1 MATTFSPV
9 LFSAETVKIFD
20 RDTVFMSYADR
31 SFDRSTKIKSTGDS
45 VHVQT
50 APSYTFSASAITNP
64 GATTYTTGTWPGG
77 VISATASVFTGEK
90 LVINKYLEFRTTL
103 TEFEVT
109 QSNLPLETI
118 CAQRF
123 GVAYRQLMD
132 DQFRDQILVTDV
144 ATIPA
149 GNKMYSGAPKADVS
163 KTTIFGYIEEMRVQ
177 LVTATGSSADG
188 AILFLC
194 PKHYSALIQSGL
206 MDNTDQGLAGRKSGR
221 IGMISGLTI
230 VETTGLSASFEMILM
245 TPNTVNF
252 VEQMVNTKT
261 AEATDGFYMSLM
273 TTAVWG
279 GKIFTE
285 RAKGIVIFYA
295 SA

>member
-20 RDTVFMSYADR
+20 RDTVFMAYADR
-31 SFDRSTKIKSTGDS
+31 SFDRSTKIKTTGDT

-50 APSYTFSASAITNP
+50 APTYTFTASAITAP
-64 GATTYTTGTWPGG
+64 GATTYTTGTGPGG

-123 GVAYRQLMD
+123 AVAYQQLMD
-132 DQFRDQILVTDV
+132 DQFRDQILVTDI
-144 ATIPA
+144 ATIPGA
-149 GNKMYSGAPKADVS
+149 NKLYSGSPKADVS

-177 LVTATGSSADG
+177 LVTATGSSAAG
-188 AILFLC
+188 AILFIC
-194 PKHYSALIQSGL
+194 PKHYSALLQSGV
-206 MDNTDQGLAGRKSGR
+206 MDNSDLGLTGRRSGR
-221 IGMISGLTI
+221 IGMMSGLTI
-230 VETTGLSASFEMILM
+230 VETSNLTASFEMILM
-245 TPNTVNF
+245 SANTVNF

-261 AEATDGFYMSLM
+261 TEAPDGFFMNLM
-273 TTAVWG
+273 TTCVWG

-285 RAKGIVIFYA
+285 RAKGIVVFYA

>member
-20 RDTVFMSYADR
+20 RDTVFMAYADR
-31 SFDRSTKIKSTGDS
+31 SFDRSTKIKTTGDS

-50 APSYTFSASAITNP
+50 APTYTFTASAITAP
-64 GATTYTTGTWPGG
+64 GATTYTTGTGPGG

-123 GVAYRQLMD
+123 AVAYQQLMD

-144 ATIPA
+144 ATIPGA
-149 GNKMYSGAPKADVS
+149 NKLYSGAPKADVS

-177 LVTATGSSADG
+177 LVTSTGTSASG
-188 AILFLC
+188 AILFVC
-194 PKHYSALIQSGL
+194 PKHYSALLQSGV
-206 MDNTDQGLAGRKSGR
+206 MDNSDLGLTGRRSGR
-221 IGMISGLTI
+221 IGMMSGLTI
-230 VETTGLSASFEMILM
+230 VETSNLTASFEMILM
-245 TPNTVNF
+245 SANTVNF

-261 AEATDGFYMSLM
+261 TEAPDGFFMNLM
-273 TTAVWG
+273 TTCVWG
-279 GKIFTE
+279 GKIFAE
-285 RAKGIVIFYA
+285 RAKGIVVFYA
-295 SA
+295 TA

>member
-1 MATTFSPV
+1 
-9 LFSAETVKIFD
+9 
-20 RDTVFMSYADR
+20 
-31 SFDRSTKIKSTGDS
+31 
-45 VHVQT
+45 
-50 APSYTFSASAITNP
+50 
-64 GATTYTTGTWPGG
+64 
-77 VISATASVFTGEK
+77 
-90 LVINKYLEFRTTL
+90 
-103 TEFEVT
+103 
-109 QSNLPLETI
+109 
-118 CAQRF
+118 
-123 GVAYRQLMD
+123 MD

-163 KTTIFGYIEEMRVQ
+163 KSTIFGYIEEMRVQ
-177 LVTATGSSADG
+177 LVTATGSSAAG

-194 PKHYSALIQSGL
+194 PKHFSALLQSGV
-206 MDNTDQGLAGRKSGR
+206 MDNSDMGLAGRKSGR
-221 IGMISGLTI
+221 IGMMSGLTI
-230 VETTGLSASFEMILM
+230 VETTNLTASFEMILM
-245 TPNTVNF
+245 SANTVNF

-273 TTAVWG
+273 TTCVWG

>member
-20 RDTVFMSYADR
+20 RDTVFMAYADR
-31 SFDRSTKIKSTGDS
+31 SFDRSTKIKTTGDT

-50 APSYTFSASAITNP
+50 APTYTFTASAITAP
-64 GATTYTTGTWPGG
+64 GATTYTTGTGPGG

-123 GVAYRQLMD
+123 AVAYQQLMD

-144 ATIPA
+144 ATIPTA
-149 GNKMYSGAPKADVS
+149 NKLYSGAPKADVS

-177 LVTATGSSADG
+177 LVTATGSSAAG
-188 AILFLC
+188 AILFVC
-194 PKHYSALIQSGL
+194 PKHYSALLQSGV
-206 MDNTDQGLAGRKSGR
+206 MDNSDLGLTGRRSGR
-221 IGMISGLTI
+221 IGMMSGLTI
-230 VETTGLSASFEMILM
+230 VETSNLTASFEMILM
-245 TPNTVNF
+245 SANTVNF

-261 AEATDGFYMSLM
+261 TEAPDGFFMNLM
-273 TTAVWG
+273 TTCVWG

-285 RAKGIVIFYA
+285 RAKGIVVFYA
-295 SA
+295 TA

>member
-20 RDTVFMSYADR
+20 RDTVFMAYADR

-50 APSYTFSASAITNP
+50 APSYTFTASSITSP
-64 GATTYTTGTWPGG
+64 GATTYQTGTWPGG

-123 GVAYRQLMD
+123 AVAYQQLMD

-144 ATIPA
+144 ATIPTA
-149 GNKMYSGAPKADVS
+149 NKLYSGAPKADVS

-177 LVTATGSSADG
+177 LVNATGGSAAG

-194 PKHYSALIQSGL
+194 PKHYSALLQSGV
-206 MDNTDQGLAGRKSGR
+206 MDNSDMGLAGRKTGR
-221 IGMISGLTI
+221 IGTMSGLTI
-230 VETTGLSASFEMILM
+230 VETTGLTASFEMILM
-245 TPNTVNF
+245 SPNTVNF

-279 GKIFTE
+279 GKIFAE

>member
-20 RDTVFMSYADR
+20 RDTVFMAYADR

-50 APSYTFSASAITNP
+50 APSYTFTASAITSP
-64 GATTYTTGTWPGG
+64 GAATYTTGTWPGG

-123 GVAYRQLMD
+123 AVAYQQLMD

-149 GNKMYSGAPKADVS
+149 GNKLYSGGPKNDVS

-177 LVTATGSSADG
+177 LVNSTGTSAAG
-188 AILFLC
+188 AVLFLC
-194 PKHYSALIQSGL
+194 PKHYSALLQSGV
-206 MDNTDQGLAGRKSGR
+206 MDNSDLGLAGRRTGR
-221 IGMISGLTI
+221 IGMMSGLTI
-230 VETTGLSASFEMILM
+230 VETSNLTASFEMILM
-245 TPNTVNF
+245 SANTVNF

-273 TTAVWG
+273 TTCVWG